1 MVTAGP
7 GWSTYL
13 GVAIVHVLHDAAGGE
28 QAAAHV
34 PGGAAAVLRV
44 VVVGVVVH
52 YGNQG
57 LCRVQ
62 LSLPRAK
69 NWALGKELFCRVPHS
84 AKIYTR

>member
-13 GVAIVHVLHDAAGGE
+13 GVAVVHVLHDAAGGE

-44 VVVGVVVH
+44 VVVAVVVAAV
-52 YGNQG
+52 G
-57 LCRVQ
+57 
-62 LSLPRAK
+62 AK
-69 NWALGKELFCRVPHS
+69 DGVHRDVDHGPQPLGVLLAEPKEEHLTDRH
-84 AKIYTR
+84 